1 MLKTKTRGG
10 EGGGESIARPPSS
23 ISEYM
28 TVPGLVKPY
37 LLSSQDNMVASFV
50 QPVLNQRGTSSH
62 LARLSSLSSPT
73 GDARARAAWI

>member
-1 MLKTKTRGG
+1 MLCQNENQEGRGWR
-10 EGGGESIARPPSS
+10 IDARSLSS

-50 QPVLNQRGTSSH
+50 QPVLNQRGLPLTS
-62 LARLSSLSSPT
+62 LASLPCPHQP
-73 GDARARAAWI
+73 GMPGRAAWI